1 MANNII
7 GKFVIELDE
16 NDRKLLERFASA
28 VELMQGPTIEIT
40 RPNVRLVG
48 IDAFGQPQ
56 FEKDEETYDRP

>member
-16 NDRKLLERFASA
+16 NDRKLLERFVSA
-28 VELMQGPTIEIT
+28 VDLMQGTTIEIT
-40 RPNVRLVG
+40 RPNVRFVG
-48 IDAFGQPQ
+48 FDAYGRPQ

>member
-28 VELMQGPTIEIT
+28 VDLMQGTTIENT
-40 RPNVRLVG
+40 RPNVRFVG
-48 IDAFGQPQ
+48 LDACGQPQ
-56 FEKDEETYDRP
+56 FEKDEETYD